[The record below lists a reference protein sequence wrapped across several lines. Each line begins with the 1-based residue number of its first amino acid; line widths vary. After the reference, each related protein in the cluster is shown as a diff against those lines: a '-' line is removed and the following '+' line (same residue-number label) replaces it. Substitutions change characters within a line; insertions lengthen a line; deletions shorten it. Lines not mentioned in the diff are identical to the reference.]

1 MVNRLTGCLY
11 NGIIDI
17 LIKRKGEKTMIYDNE
32 TCSVLIDAKELCDL
46 ANKCGDIDSRRS
58 FFSED
63 SCITSEIYEKIYRNS
78 DSFCMYGKPFSL
90 THKYN
95 GLYYTVDSVADV
107 IVKKEGSVRVDL
119 ISIVSN
125 YEFFSPPKLSSL
137 SKLKCDALFYAREK
151 EMDAVCMRLY
161 YVCKGRDDTKIK
173 YFEYYYRTEEL
184 QKLFEYLI

>member
-1 MVNRLTGCLY
+1 
-11 NGIIDI
+11 
-17 LIKRKGEKTMIYDNE
+17 
-32 TCSVLIDAKELCDL
+32 
-46 ANKCGDIDSRRS
+46 
-58 FFSED
+58 
-63 SCITSEIYEKIYRNS
+63 
-78 DSFCMYGKPFSL
+78 MYGRPFSL

-107 IVKKEGSVRVDL
+107 IVKKEGRVRVDL

-173 YFEYYYRTEEL
+173 YFEYNTNFINTNKKWIISIFIFCSKCVFYT
-184 QKLFEYLI
+184 IA